1 VDAGPQPLRVPPPH
15 WFLLQV
21 LNAAQAAR
29 PALRRLL
36 AGGNGDCNNYFC
48 FSGDGIVQVQ
58 GRGDTRIF
66 DLQTGDRV
74 LTASGECSGWACNSP
89 HWHWLMFPCPL
100 KLKLGD

>member
-1 VDAGPQPLRVPPPH
+1 
-15 WFLLQV
+15 
-21 LNAAQAAR
+21 
-29 PALRRLL
+29 
-36 AGGNGDCNNYFC
+36 
-48 FSGDGIVQVQ
+48 VQ

-74 LTASGECSGWACNSP
+74 LTASGECSGWACSSP